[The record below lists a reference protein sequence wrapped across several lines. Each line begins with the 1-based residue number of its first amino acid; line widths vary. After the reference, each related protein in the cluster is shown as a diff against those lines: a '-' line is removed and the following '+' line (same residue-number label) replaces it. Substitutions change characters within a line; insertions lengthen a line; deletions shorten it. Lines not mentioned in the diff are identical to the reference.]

1 MTDSSGLN
9 DLPERA
15 AEAGEA
21 LEALQGPAERAAASI
36 EEAFGRAGEGLAR
49 SLARAAAD
57 GEVSLAELARAVLA
71 AVNAAAGPKI
81 GIGRG
86 SLGDVLAAAV
96 GGLFGGSRADGGLVA
111 PGAAYVVGERGPE
124 VFRPAG
130 VGVIEPQGPGSG
142 GGPGVTVNVHVDGG
156 APGLLRSEAQI
167 AQALARAV
175 RLGARRG

>member
-1 MTDSSGLN
+1 VETILEEQGLGG
-9 DLPERA
+9 LPEQA

-21 LEALQGPAERAAASI
+21 LEALREPAERAAASI
-36 EEAFGRAGEGLAR
+36 EDAFGRAGEGMAR

-71 AVNAAAGPKI
+71 AVNAAAGA
-81 GIGRG
+81 GRG

-96 GGLFGGSRADGGLVA
+96 GGLFGGSRADGGPVT

-124 VFRPAG
+124 VFRPSG
-130 VGVIEPQGPGSG
+130 SGVIEPMAGA
-142 GGPGVTVNVHVDGG
+142 PGVTVNVRVDGG
-156 APGLLRSEAQI
+156 AQGLLRSEAQI
-167 AQALARAV
+167 VQALTRAV